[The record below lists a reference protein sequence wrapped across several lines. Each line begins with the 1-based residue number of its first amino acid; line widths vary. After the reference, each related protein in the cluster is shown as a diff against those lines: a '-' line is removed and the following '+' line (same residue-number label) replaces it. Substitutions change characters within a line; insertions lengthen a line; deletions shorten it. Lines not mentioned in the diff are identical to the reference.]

1 MTLDRR
7 LIDQMVA
14 DVGPEAFQRLAGL
27 FQEETREAAKEIG
40 RLAGAPSSGIDWRE
54 LGRRAHSLKHAAESF
69 GLIELAAIAFQ
80 IEHAADAKD
89 APRVA
94 QGVSAL
100 DIIASAGLAELS
112 ALQGDPA
119 FPALK

>member
-7 LIDQMVA
+7 LIGQMVA
-14 DVGPEAFQRLAGL
+14 DVGAEAFQRLAAL
-27 FQEETREAAKEIG
+27 FQEETRQAAKEIA
-40 RLAGAPSSGIDWRE
+40 RLAGMPPPGTDWRE

-69 GLIELAAIAFQ
+69 GLVELAAIAFQ

-89 APRVA
+89 RPRVA

-100 DIIASAGLAELS
+100 DIVADAGLAELS
-112 ALQGDPA
+112 ALRDDPGFSA
-119 FPALK
+119 PE